1 VWVYNTHLSPRAGQ
15 QHVAAA
21 EAINDRIAA
30 LSPGTPVVVLGD
42 FNATAGSSETWMTA
56 IRYPGSEEEGEGRID
71 WVLIGGPIEVSS
83 AVTVVHSP
91 QGRYPSD
98 HFPVLARL
106 TIGPS

>member
-1 VWVYNTHLSPRAGQ
+1 
-15 QHVAAA
+15 
-21 EAINDRIAA
+21 
-30 LSPGTPVVVLGD
+30 
-42 FNATAGSSETWMTA
+42 
-56 IRYPGSEEEGEGRID
+56 
-71 WVLIGGPIEVSS
+71 VSS